1 MNATFNKP
9 KPKKRRYHLKMKHVT
24 VRGDVYYFRIA
35 VPKHL
40 QGTDR
45 FGTRKHFWESLEVK
59 VTDENAE
66 AIVLGE
72 VLALREKYAVM
83 FGKQHKPSDKDFD
96 VTAFIA
102 LAKSFLGVNYAP
114 ATKAASA
121 QEYVEMMAGPVE
133 KLEKIANPSETIV
146 AIVSGGIALPALT
159 MSQALN
165 RYKELS
171 SEKFGLNSDKRARDK
186 KWRPFAQAV
195 DEWNKAMGKN
205 HDVTK
210 LKNADTWAFKEELVR
225 MIDAKRFDLASA
237 RKKIMWLR
245 LITEKVLMVDYGI
258 PTSPFEKVVIEG
270 KAKKGKRPGFTN
282 EECKAVLDRIVN
294 GKSSDD
300 LKALNVISS
309 MTGATCK
316 ELCLLTKDDIYLNET
331 IPYISIRP
339 NEWRDSVKGQ
349 DADGDRVRDIPVF
362 GAALE
367 WLKKF
372 PDGFERYRRHNGSE
386 ALSASS
392 NKIIG
397 EVAEGKTFYS
407 YRHRLATALRGSKCG
422 DNLKNSI
429 MGHSSRGFEMHY
441 GETFPLENKLE
452 ALMKAL
458 AETPE
463 QDVQKKAA

>member
-1 MNATFNKP
+1 MNSTFNKP

-35 VPKHL
+35 IPKHL
-40 QGTDR
+40 QGTDT
-45 FGTRKHFWESLEVK
+45 FGTRTHFWESLEVK

-66 AIVLGE
+66 SKVLGK
-72 VLALREKYAVM
+72 VLALRKKYDAM
-83 FGKQHKPSDKDFD
+83 FGNQKPSAEDFNLT
-96 VTAFIA
+96 VFTEF
-102 LAKSFLGVNYAP
+102 AKSFLGVNYGTA
-114 ATKAASA
+114 KQFASA
-121 QEYVEMMAGPVE
+121 QEFVE
-133 KLEKIANPSETIV
+133 KMCGPIERFEKIDNPSETIV

-171 SEKFGLNSDKRARDK
+171 SEKFGLNSDTRARDK

-195 DEWNKAMGKN
+195 DEWNNAMGTN

-210 LKNADTWAFKEELVR
+210 LKNADTWAFKEKLVG
-225 MIDAKRFDLASA
+225 MIAAKKFDLASA

-270 KAKKGKRPGFTN
+270 KAKKGKRLPFTKD
-282 EECKAVLDRIVN
+282 ECTAVLDRIVN

-316 ELCLLTKDDIYLNET
+316 ELVLLQKADIHLDGP
-331 IPYISIRP
+331 ISYISIRP
-339 NEWRDSVKGQ
+339 NDLRDEVKSG
-349 DADGDRVRDIPVF
+349 GDRHRDIPVF

-392 NKIIG
+392 NKIIDT
-397 EVAEGKTFYS
+397 VAKGKTFYS
-407 YRHRLATALRGSKCG
+407 YRHMIADALRNSGCG
-422 DNLKNSI
+422 DNLKNSLL
-429 MGHSSRGFEMHY
+429 GHSSNGPR
-441 GETFPLENKLE
+441 N
-452 ALMKAL
+452 ALWIGVHPRKQ
-458 AETPE
+458 T
-463 QDVQKKAA
+463 

>member
-1 MNATFNKP
+1 
-9 KPKKRRYHLKMKHVT
+9 MKHVEI
-24 VRGDVYYFRIA
+24 RGDTYYFRIA
-35 VPKHL
+35 VPRHL
-40 QGTDR
+40 SESNT
-45 FGTRKHFWESLEVK
+45 FGKRKHFCESLGVK
-59 VTDENAE
+59 ITDENAE
-66 AIVLGE
+66 AKVLGK
-72 VLALREKYAVM
+72 VLLLRKKYDAM
-83 FGKQHKPSDKDFD
+83 FGRNEPSAEDFNLAAF
-96 VTAFIA
+96 TAF
-102 LAKSFLGVNYAP
+102 AKSFLGGNYTA

-121 QEYVEMMAGPVE
+121 QEFVELVADRVE
-133 KLEKIANPSETIV
+133 KFEKIDKPSETIV
-146 AIVSGGIALPALT
+146 AVVSGGLALPALT
-159 MSQALN
+159 MSQALE
-165 RYKELS
+165 RYRELS
-171 SEKFGLNSDKRARDK
+171 SEKFGLNTDKRASYK
-186 KWRPFAQAV
+186 KWRPFVQAV
-195 DEWNKAMGKN
+195 DEWNSAMGKN

-210 LKNADTWAFKEELVR
+210 LKDADTWGYKEKLVEL
-225 MIDAKRFDLASA
+225 IAAKKFDLASG

-245 LITEKVLMVDYGI
+245 LITAKVLKVDYGI
-258 PTSPFEKVVIEG
+258 KTSPFDSVEFEG
-270 KAKKGKRPGFTN
+270 TAKKGKRPGFTN
-282 EECKAVLDRIVN
+282 EECKAVLDRIIS

-316 ELCLLTKDDIYLNET
+316 ELCLLTKSDIHLNEA

-339 NEWRDSVKGQ
+339 NELRDTVKSN
-349 DADGDRVRDIPVF
+349 GDRIRDIPVF

-386 ALSASS
+386 ALSAAS
-392 NKIIG
+392 NKIIDT
-397 EVAEGKTFYS
+397 VAEGKTFYS

-463 QDVQKKAA
+463 QEVQKQAA